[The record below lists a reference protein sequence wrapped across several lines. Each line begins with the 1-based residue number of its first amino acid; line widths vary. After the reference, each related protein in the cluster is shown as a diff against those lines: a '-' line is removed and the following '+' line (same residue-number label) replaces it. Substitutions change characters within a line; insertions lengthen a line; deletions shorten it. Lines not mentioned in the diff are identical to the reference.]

1 MTVFDFML
9 KMGKY
14 ENFNI
19 SIGDEDVT
27 KSKPVAASEVYSG
40 EEDREA
46 VLDSLELKAVLYDF
60 DANTIIA
67 EAN

>member
-19 SIGDEDVT
+19 SIGSEDIT
-27 KSKPVAASEVYSG
+27 KDKPVAASEVYSG
-40 EEDREA
+40 EEDRES
-46 VLDSLELKAVLYDF
+46 VLDSLELKAVSYDF
-60 DANTIIA
+60 DANRIIA